1 MNPKNMANPN
11 EVSSQEILIQADDL
25 RLLSSRIYQKV
36 GVSKENADT
45 VANLQVETDLRGI
58 HSHGTRA
65 LPGYVK
71 SILSGRINP
80 TPNIQIVNEY
90 PSSGLVDGDAGLG
103 HLVSVRAMN
112 LAIDKAKTTGIAA
125 VGACNSNHFG
135 AASCFSMMALKHGM
149 IGFSVST
156 SSPGVAPY
164 GGMERV
170 MGNHP
175 LSYAIPTKNEPHV
188 VIDMACGVSAWG
200 KVATMAMYGEKL
212 SPGWALDENGKETD
226 DPSKARVL
234 LPMGGVKGY
243 ALAVAMDA
251 LSGPLAGGVA
261 TCRRAISEYSGQ
273 RSSGHF
279 FYAINVSNFVPLDE
293 FTEEMDKAIQT
304 IRESKPAEG
313 FDRVYLPGEIEWL
326 KSQKW
331 RQEGI
336 PLHHQHVKSLVD
348 LAEELSVEVPCGMKR
363 KT

>member
-1 MNPKNMANPN
+1 MNQENKI
-11 EVSSQEILIQADDL
+11 SSQDVVIQADAL
-25 RLLSSRIYQKV
+25 RLLSSQLYQKV
-36 GVSKENADT
+36 GVPKEDADI
-45 VANLQVETDLRGI
+45 VSHLQVETDLRGI

-65 LPGYVK
+65 LPGYVRT
-71 SILSGRINP
+71 ILAGRINP
-80 TPNIQIVNEY
+80 TPNIRIVNEG
-90 PSSGLVDGDAGLG
+90 PSSGSVDGDGGLG

-112 LAIDKAKTTGIAA
+112 LAIEKAKVTGIAA
-125 VGACNSNHFG
+125 VGACNSNHYG

-149 IGFSVST
+149 IGFSVS
-156 SSPGVAPY
+156 SSGPGVAPY
-164 GGMERV
+164 GGMTRV

-175 LSYAIPTKNEPHV
+175 FSYAIPTKNEPPI

-200 KVATMAMYGEKL
+200 RVATMAMYGEKL

-243 ALAVAMDA
+243 ALAVVMDA
-251 LSGPLAGGVA
+251 LSGPLIGEIA
-261 TCRRAISEYSGQ
+261 TCHRGIPEYAGRRPPGN
-273 RSSGHF
+273 SSHF

-304 IRESKPAEG
+304 IRASRPAEG

-331 RQEGI
+331 RKEGI

-348 LAEELSVEVPCGMKR
+348 LAKELSIEVPWV
-363 KT
+363 

>member
-1 MNPKNMANPN
+1 MNENNKI
-11 EVSSQEILIQADDL
+11 SSQEVIIQADDL
-25 RLLSSRIYQKV
+25 QLLSSRIYQKV
-36 GVSKENADT
+36 GVSEENADI

-71 SILSGRINP
+71 SILAGRINP
-80 TPNIQIVNEY
+80 TPNMQIVNDY
-90 PSSGLVDGDAGLG
+90 PSSGLIDGDAGLG

-125 VGACNSNHFG
+125 VGANNSNHFG
-135 AASCFSMMALKHGM
+135 AASCFSMMALEHGM

-164 GGMERV
+164 GGMERI
-170 MGNHP
+170 MGNHAF
-175 LSYAIPTKNEPHV
+175 SYAIPTKTGSPI
-188 VIDMACGVSAWG
+188 VIDMACGFSAWG

-212 SPGWALDENGKETD
+212 TPGWALDEDGKETD

-243 ALAVAMDA
+243 ALSVAMDA
-251 LSGPLAGGVA
+251 LSGPLAGGIA
-261 TCRRAISEYSGQ
+261 TCRRGISEYSGQ

-279 FYAINVSNFVPLDE
+279 FYAINVANFVSLDE
-293 FTEEMDKAIQT
+293 FTAEMDNAIRT

-313 FDRVYLPGEIEWL
+313 FDRIYLPGEIEWL

-331 RQEGI
+331 RKEGI

-348 LAEELSVEVPCGMKR
+348 LAEELSAVVPSGVSVG
-363 KT
+363 